1 LEKQIN
7 EKIQKTKIRMK
18 SFMIINGAGRGKK
31 PNTEKKTR
39 RITKKKK
46 KIKIKS

>member
-31 PNTEKKTR
+31 PNTEKKNTEKNQ
-39 RITKKKK
+39 KKKK
-46 KIKIKS
+46 LK

>member
-31 PNTEKKTR
+31 PNTEKKKHGEKP
-39 RITKKKK
+39 KKKK
-46 KIKIKS
+46 N